1 MFTRV
6 KPLGW
11 AFLEILTST
20 QMNQLDTNASRAI
33 DGLNGGVY
41 TLAVMLELAG
51 AGVKFSTVAEFA
63 AAAVAFT
70 GAGSVTVGSGTAWTF
85 NNPVLFNAL
94 ATLNGSATVP
104 SGASLAIEDG
114 ASMIVG
120 PSGAITNNGGLQNA
134 GVIFNDGRMINR
146 GEGRIHRRSANLP
159 DADTVVEIAAADI
172 FMMPA
177 GGSARD
183 YTMSNVGVENDDE
196 VEFRQTEQHTTPAGH
211 TLRINPTSLGPPAG
225 GNIFIFG
232 VASDPLGI
240 KAVRCRRRGGAFDFW
255 YEKYGPL

>member
-51 AGVKFSTVAEFA
+51 AGVKFSTVAEFED
-63 AAAVAFT
+63 AAVAFT
-70 GAGSVTVGSGTAWTF
+70 GVGSVTVGSGTAWTF

-104 SGASLAIEDG
+104 SGQTLTIADG
-114 ASMIVG
+114 ASMQVDLA
-120 PSGAITNNGGLQNA
+120 GAITNNGVLQNV
-134 GVIFNDGRMINR
+134 GILYNDGRIINR
-146 GEGRIHRRSANLP
+146 GEGRLQRRFTALP
-159 DADTVVEIAAADI
+159 DANGAVVIADGQVFLMPTTALGARVYTLDTTGI
-172 FMMPA
+172 
-177 GGSARD
+177 
-183 YTMSNVGVENDDE
+183 ENNDE
-196 VEFRQTEQHTTPAGH
+196 LEFRQ
-211 TLRINPTSLGPPAG
+211 
-225 GNIFIFG
+225 
-232 VASDPLGI
+232 
-240 KAVRCRRRGGAFDFW
+240 FDFHIGSVGHQVLIGAGTITFGSQATPGSVSILYVKRIAGQW
-255 YEKYGPL
+255 RTWTDRYP